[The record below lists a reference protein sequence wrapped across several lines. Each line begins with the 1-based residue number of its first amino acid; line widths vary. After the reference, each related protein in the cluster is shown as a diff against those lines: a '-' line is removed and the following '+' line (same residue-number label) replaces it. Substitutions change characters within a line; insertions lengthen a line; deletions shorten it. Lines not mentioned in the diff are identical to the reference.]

1 MGKELKWDAM
11 LALNDSQ
18 MPDHLNPNAVPPVKA
33 NSDGTFTLP
42 NPRDYKLA
50 GS

>member
-1 MGKELKWDAM
+1 MKSAAI

-18 MPDHLNPNAVPPVKA
+18 MPDHIDANTVPPVKA
-33 NSDGTFTLP
+33 NADGSYTLP
-42 NPRDYKLA
+42 NPRDYKIT